1 VGILQPMKLDL
12 YSKPACSLCEKM
24 KAVIERVRGQVPFEL
39 QEHDIRLS
47 PMRYAELR
55 FDIPVL
61 FINGQRAVH
70 HRVEE
75 ADLLALL
82 SEAER
87 RELRGTAV
95 AQTGGQGEQLRA
107 PPQEESGDT

>member
-1 VGILQPMKLDL
+1 MKVDL
-12 YSKPACSLCEKM
+12 YSKPACSLCDAM
-24 KAVIERVRGQVPFEL
+24 KAVIARVRERVPFDF

-70 HRVEE
+70 HRVDE
-75 ADLLALL
+75 AGLEALL
-82 SEAER
+82 SEAQR
-87 RELRGTAV
+87 RELHGTAV
-95 AQTGGQGEQLRA
+95 AQTGGQGEQRSA